1 MKLKFKVLLAALALM
16 TAYAV
21 IAFSPNPL
29 DRINNAGAFIEEGIV
44 MDYTPERILS
54 ILAEEHFN
62 CDEINSGIIANY
74 KYKDRMSQKQ
84 LETLGQVESRVNQT
98 CKVFGI
104 Q

>member
-1 MKLKFKVLLAALALM
+1 MKLKFKILLAILALM

-29 DRINNAGAFIEEGIV
+29 NRINSAGALIEEGIV
-44 MDYTPERILS
+44 MDYTPARILNT
-54 ILAEEHFN
+54 LADEHFN

-74 KYKDRMSQKQ
+74 KYRDRMSQKQ
-84 LETLGQVESRVNQT
+84 LETLTQVETRVNQT

>member
-29 DRINNAGAFIEEGIV
+29 DRINNVGAFIEEGIV
-44 MDYTPERILS
+44 MDYTSERILS
-54 ILAEEHFN
+54 VLAEEHFN

-74 KYKDRMSQKQ
+74 KYRDRMSQKQ
-84 LETLGQVESRVNQT
+84 LETLGKIETRVNQT
-98 CKVFGI
+98 CKMFGI

>member
-1 MKLKFKVLLAALALM
+1 MKFKFKLLLATLSLV

-21 IAFSPNPL
+21 IAYSSNPL
-29 DRINNAGAFIEEGIV
+29 DRINNAGALIEEGIV
-44 MDYTPERILS
+44 MDYTPERILNV
-54 ILAEEHFN
+54 LAEEHFN

-84 LETLGQVESRVNQT
+84 LETLGQIETRVNQT

>member
-1 MKLKFKVLLAALALM
+1 MKFKFKLLLAVLSLM

-29 DRINNAGAFIEEGIV
+29 DKINNAGALIEEGIV
-44 MDYTPERILS
+44 MDYTPERILNV
-54 ILAEEHFN
+54 LAEEHFN
-62 CDEINSGIIANY
+62 CDEINNGIIANY
-74 KYKDRMSQKQ
+74 RYKDRMSQKQ
-84 LETLGQVESRVNQT
+84 LETLGQIETRVNQT